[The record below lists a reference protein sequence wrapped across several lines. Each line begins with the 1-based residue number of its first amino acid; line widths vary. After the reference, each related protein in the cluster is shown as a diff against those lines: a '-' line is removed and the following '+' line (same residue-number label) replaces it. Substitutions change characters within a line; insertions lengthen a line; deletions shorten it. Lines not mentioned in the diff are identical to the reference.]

1 MINQPISE
9 TQYRLYGGSSVDGR
23 CPDAYLGLTVDVNV
37 AAEHYLETQKPYST
51 GYVEVITATGRYQY
65 SPILGKL
72 LLSELRTAIERLE
85 NRTKGSR
92 TSKANASRKIMK
104 APIPA
109 DRTQYL
115 LYGGSSV
122 DGRGRGEYK
131 GRTTDVNVAAKYYV
145 EEILANPYSIGYV
158 EAVTDTAQERYITWR
173 HRPATSKLRTAIE
186 QLEKS

>member
-9 TQYRLYGGSSVDGR
+9 
-23 CPDAYLGLTVDVNV
+23 
-37 AAEHYLETQKPYST
+37 
-51 GYVEVITATGRYQY
+51 
-65 SPILGKL
+65 
-72 LLSELRTAIERLE
+72 
-85 NRTKGSR
+85 
-92 TSKANASRKIMK
+92 
-104 APIPA
+104 
-109 DRTQYL
+109 TQYL

-122 DGRGRGEYK
+122 DGRGPGEYK

-158 EAVTDTAQERYITWR
+158 EAVTDTSPCPERYITWR